1 MLGAHPLLW
10 FRTVLAC
17 SFALRLAFA
26 SYRPL
31 LACQDLLAS
40 PHLLFLCWGF
50 GSSWLLPS
58 LRLLCLAA
66 LSCLGV
72 LPTCL
77 CSWLRVGLGGSS
89 VLHWCSRRVGFLRS
103 SFFDQYSS
111 HGSCC
116 LALRG
121 LAWLLRCTVLRVL
134 SSCAGIFLFW
144 KSAIE
149 SCVLRVS
156 RPDTAEMSNLRT
168 LPPDV

>member
-1 MLGAHPLLW
+1 MLLVQGPRSGPSLSLVLMSCALSEQGSSFVDWPGFGGLFVPSPFWMLGAHRLLW

-17 SFALRLAFA
+17 SFALWLAFA

-50 GSSWLLPS
+50 GSSWLLLS

-89 VLHWCSRRVGFLRS
+89 VLHWCSRRV
-103 SFFDQYSS
+103 D
-111 HGSCC
+111 GSAAAVHPC
-116 LALRG
+116 
-121 LAWLLRCTVLRVL
+121 
-134 SSCAGIFLFW
+134 
-144 KSAIE
+144 
-149 SCVLRVS
+149 
-156 RPDTAEMSNLRT
+156 
-168 LPPDV
+168 